1 MINRTFLQLAVLA
14 IALVALISC
23 GQEKRTAIDLSGEWT
38 VKLDPKAQGQAEK
51 WFTGTLNGTSISL
64 PGTLDEAEIGT
75 PTTLKPELNNYVLS
89 HLTRKHSYTGKAW
102 YQRKVTVPASWD
114 GKQVQLKLERVLW
127 KSQVWVD
134 DQRVEGFQESLI
146 TPHYFDL
153 SSYLG
158 PGEHTLTVLVDNSN
172 DYPGI
177 NVAGNKYPAA
187 EDKDMAHAYTNHTQ
201 IKWNGILGEISLK
214 ATSGVEP
221 EVVQVYA
228 DTEKQQLKIN
238 VSASQKVNEAV
249 KVSVLKNGKEILQ
262 AKGQTDAG
270 VFTTTLDATDLEQWD
285 EFNPVVYQCK
295 VTMGSE
301 SKVVDFGY
309 RTVSNAN
316 AQLTINGQRTF
327 MRGNLE
333 CVIFPET
340 GRPPMQTSE
349 WTSLMKMAKGYGL
362 NHLRF
367 HSWCPP
373 KAAFE
378 AADQLGMYLQVELP
392 FWNLSVGKDP
402 KTNDFLYQE
411 ARHMIREYGNHP
423 SFVFFSTGNE
433 LEGDTLWLNELV
445 AKMKTWDN
453 SHLYMT
459 TTFSFQKGVGDMP
472 QPEDEYFVTQWTNKG
487 WIRGQGIFNARAPHF
502 DKDYRNEIDHID
514 VPVISHEIG
523 QYSVYPDLSE
533 IEKYTGVLQPLNFMA
548 VRDDLERKGLLKHAA
563 DFTQASGE
571 LAALLYKEE
580 IERALKTPTFDGFQ
594 LLQLQDF
601 PGQGTALVGLLNAF
615 WESKGMID
623 STEFAQF
630 SGPVVPL
637 IRFPKAVYASGE
649 TFEAEV
655 QVANFYRP
663 FAAQNITWRIFSD
676 EAELGAGTF
685 SSSEIPVGN
694 EAVFGSIS
702 QKLEVAQASKLT
714 VEVAIEGTSYK
725 NQWPIWVYPNADS
738 EEGDVRYT
746 RSLDQALQWLA
757 KGETVLLNPPV
768 DQLRGVTGRFV
779 PVFWSPVHF
788 PDQPATMGILC
799 DPEHPALADFPT
811 EFHSN
816 WQWWDLCIQSKS
828 LILDEAGIEPIVRV
842 VDNFVTNRS
851 LGNLFEAKVGNGK
864 LLFSAIDLQD
874 DLNDRLVAR
883 QLRNSL
889 SSYMNSDAF
898 APKQELT
905 AGDLKTLFN

>member
-1 MINRTFLQLAVLA
+1 MKKNVVHLIVLM
-14 IALVALISC
+14 LVAAMMQSC
-23 GQEKRTAIDLSGEWT
+23 GSGEIKSVDLAGEWT
-38 VKLDPKAQGQAEK
+38 VKLDPASKGASEK
-51 WFTGTLNGTSISL
+51 WYATSLKGDQITL
-64 PGTLDEAEIGT
+64 PGTLDEAGIGT
-75 PTTLKPELNNYVLS
+75 PTSLQPELNNYVLS

-102 YQRKVTVPASWD
+102 YQRTVNVPAEWE
-114 GKQVQLKLERVLW
+114 GKRVELKLERVLW
-127 KSQVWVD
+127 RSQVWVD
-134 DQRVEGFQESLI
+134 DQQVQGFQESLI

-153 SSYLG
+153 SKLLS
-158 PGEHTLTVLVDNSN
+158 PGAHTITILVDNSN
-172 DYPGI
+172 FYPGI
-177 NVAGNKYPAA
+177 NVAGSKYPAA

-201 IKWNGILGEISLK
+201 IKWNGILGEMALK
-214 ATSGVEP
+214 ATSGVTP
-221 EVVQVYA
+221 EEVQVYT
-228 DTEKQQLKIN
+228 DTEQKQIT
-238 VSASQKVNEAV
+238 VDVRASEAVNELV
-249 KVSVLKNGKEILQ
+249 QVTVLKQGEAVLETQGTTAN
-262 AKGQTDAG
+262 G
-270 VFTTTLDATDLEQWD
+270 VFTTTFDKVELLPWD
-285 EFNPVVYQCK
+285 EFDPVIYQCE
-295 VTMGSE
+295 VTIGDE
-301 SKVVDFGY
+301 RKVVDFGY
-309 RTVSNAN
+309 RSVSNAD

-340 GRPPMQTSE
+340 GRPPMQMSE

-392 FWNLSVGKDP
+392 LWNLSVGKDA
-402 KTNDFLYQE
+402 KTNDFLYGE
-411 ARHMIREYGNHP
+411 AKRMIREYGNHP

-433 LEGDTLWLNELV
+433 LEGDTLWLNELI
-445 AKMKTWDN
+445 AEMKTWDN
-453 SHLYMT
+453 RHLYMT

-548 VRDDLERKGLLKHAA
+548 VRDDLERKGLLQHAA

-571 LAALLYKEE
+571 LATLLYKEE

-623 STEFAQF
+623 STEFSQF

-663 FAAQNITWRIFSD
+663 LHAPNITWRITAAG
-676 EAELGAGTF
+676 AEVGAGAF
-685 SSSEIPVGN
+685 QPDEIPVGN
-694 EAVFGSIS
+694 EAVFGAIS
-702 QKLEVAQASKLT
+702 QKLEVDKATKLT

-725 NQWPIWVYPNADS
+725 NQWPIWVYPNATTKA
-738 EEGDVRYT
+738 GKVRFT
-746 RSLDQALQWLA
+746 SSRTEASRWLA
-757 KGETVLLNPPV
+757 QGETVLLNPSV
-768 DQLRGVTGRFV
+768 DQLKGVTGRFV

-828 LILDEAGIEPIVRV
+828 LILDEVGVEPIVRV

-851 LGNLFEAKVGNGK
+851 LGNLLEAKVGAGK
-864 LLFSAIDLQD
+864 LLFSAIDISNNLD
-874 DLNDRLVAR
+874 DRLVAR

-889 SSYMNSDAF
+889 VSYMNSDAF
-898 APKQELT
+898 APEQEMTLK
-905 AGDLKTLFN
+905 DLRQLMK